1 MLELYDYEAD
11 PAETRNLAADRP
23 EVVAPLRALLA
34 RQPEAKPQI
43 VGGKKAERKRAAA
56 KPKPRRV
63 YHHGS
68 QGEAMNMLSL
78 RLAVVAVFCLPG
90 ALRAELPV
98 PRGQQAVFTITE
110 EVAVRCPPRFGVNFD
125 PPEMTHWGEEPF
137 HNQWW
142 GHPNLN
148 PIEARVK
155 NVATGGGE
163 EFIEC
168 LTGRQGAKGPGTGPG
183 MGYWDVFRDGFFDG
197 GAVTVYRHEGGK
209 TRLLREGTI
218 RSFKASPEGENR
230 LFFDQ
235 PGPAVKAGDE
245 FILRVTRRDIPAGAT
260 RTMAGQPHVMRG
272 FSILDRNLG
281 KRFLEAGGKMEI
293 DRDAP
298 PGGGAGSLKVTVP
311 DGTTPLGIGHWLIAN
326 QQPDWPRLKEGKPY
340 VLKFWAK
347 QQGMATGE
355 VTVRVAS
362 LKESTGRV
370 SAAWKH
376 YSVEFIG
383 APPQRA
389 AEPLEFILREPGT
402 FWLDNVVIFEKDAP
416 PWEFYPEIVHALKE
430 YRPGHLRLW
439 PLQCNRGFGRA
450 LDSALGPVLESNTEF
465 GETSGGGP
473 ANATNLH
480 QQLALCAALGSRP
493 WIITSTLFTL
503 EEQRNLIEYLA
514 GPPDS
519 PYGKRRAAWGR
530 TAPWTEAF
538 DTIYLELGNETWNGM
553 FGLQG
558 FPGRPKDYGSYAELI
573 FQTMKASPHFKAGK
587 FKFIL
592 NGWLAGTNRQWGY
605 GPLALST
612 CPSAN
617 ASDIAYYTGGWDA
630 VGLIKADDAQSGW
643 FNILTY
649 SYRMLRP
656 RSLEYAQVLRELS
669 AERGRPIEPMV
680 YEAGPG
686 YTLPGPGK
694 FNRKEQEEGKSM
706 AQAVNALDIFMTNL
720 AAGYT
725 EQSFFL
731 FRNGHYWSS
740 HNRKWQEHIAWKAL
754 KLRNQLCEGDLL
766 RAEAKEMVLVDL
778 PEAPAEILD
787 QSNSADRRV
796 RKFPAVKDVPLV
808 ACYPFQQGNRY
819 AILLYSRRLDAPT
832 PVTLQLPYEPRA
844 EAEIHTLAADQPSA
858 HNIDDEVVKVRTEKR
873 SDFAKTYRLTLAPY
887 SVMVLVNSAR

>member
-1 MLELYDYEAD
+1 VNRLRFCFALVA
-11 PAETRNLAADRP
+11 TFFLAGD
-23 EVVAPLRALLA
+23 
-34 RQPEAKPQI
+34 
-43 VGGKKAERKRAAA
+43 
-56 KPKPRRV
+56 
-63 YHHGS
+63 
-68 QGEAMNMLSL
+68 
-78 RLAVVAVFCLPG
+78 
-90 ALRAELPV
+90 LRAEP
-98 PRGQQAVFTITE
+98 PPIRGQQAVFVITE
-110 EVAVRCPPRFGVNFD
+110 RIVAPSPPRFGVNFD
-125 PPEMTHWGEEPF
+125 PPQMTHWGEEPF

-148 PIEARVK
+148 PIEVRLK
-155 NVATGGGE
+155 NIATDGGE
-163 EFIEC
+163 DFIEC
-168 LTGRQGAKGPGTGPG
+168 LPEGKDAKGRRRGGSG
-183 MGYWDVFRDGFFDG
+183 MGFYDVFRDGFFDG
-197 GAVTVYRHEGGK
+197 GYVTVYRHDEGK
-209 TRLLREGTI
+209 TTLVREGRI
-218 RSFKASPEGENR
+218 KSYKASREGDNR
-230 LFFDQ
+230 LEFDQ
-235 PGPAVKAGDE
+235 PGPAINPGDE
-245 FILRVTRRDIPAGAT
+245 FVLRITRRDIPSRST
-260 RTMAGQPHVMRG
+260 RTMEGEPQVMRG
-272 FSILDRNLG
+272 FAILDRDR
-281 KRFLEAGGKMEI
+281 KQRFVAAGGKMEI

-298 PGGGAGSLKVTVP
+298 PGGGSGSLKVSVP
-311 DGTTPLGIGHWLIAN
+311 AGTAPLGIGNWLIAN

-340 VLKFWAK
+340 VLRFWAK

-355 VTVRVAS
+355 VAVRVAS
-362 LKESTGRV
+362 LKESTVRAGE
-370 SAAWKH
+370 AWKQFAIDF
-376 YSVEFIG
+376 VG

-389 AEPLEFILREPGT
+389 AEPVEFVIREPGT

-416 PWEFYPEIVHALKE
+416 PWDFYPEVVHALKD

-450 LDSALGPVLESNTEF
+450 LDAALGPVLESNTEF
-465 GETSGGGP
+465 HEMGGGGP
-473 ANATNLH
+473 TNATNLH
-480 QQLALCAALGSRP
+480 QQLELCATLGARP

-503 EEQRNLIEYLA
+503 EEQKNLMEYLA
-514 GPPDS
+514 GPADS

-530 TAPWTEAF
+530 KAPWTDLF

-553 FGLQG
+553 FGMQG
-558 FPGRPKDYGSYAELI
+558 FPGRPKDYGSYAELV
-573 FQTMKASPHFKAGK
+573 FQTMKSSPHFRAGK

-592 NGWLAGTNRQWGY
+592 NGWVAGTNRQWGY
-605 GPLALST
+605 GPLALAN
-612 CPSAN
+612 CPSAD

-630 VGLIKADDAQSGW
+630 VGLIKADDEQSGW

-656 RSLEYAQVLRELS
+656 RSLEYAEVLKAMA

-754 KLRNQLCEGDLL
+754 KLRNRLCEGDLL
-766 RAEAKEMVLVDL
+766 AAEAKEMVFTDL
-778 PEAPAEILD
+778 PEAQAETVH

-808 ACYPFQQGNRY
+808 ACYPFKQGDRY

-832 PVTLQLPYEPRA
+832 PVTLMLPYEPRTDV
-844 EAEIHTLAADQPSA
+844 EIHTLAADKPSA
-858 HNIDDEVVKVRTEKR
+858 HNIDDEAVKVRIEKR
-873 SDFAKTYRLTLAPY
+873 NDFAKTYQLTLAPY
-887 SVMVLVNSAR
+887 SAMVLVNSAR

>member
-1 MLELYDYEAD
+1 MTMPDRNPRGTFEIRQGLPRQRPRRGRPLSVGRIPW
-11 PAETRNLAADRP
+11 PALACAALAAG
-23 EVVAPLRALLA
+23 VLVS
-34 RQPEAKPQI
+34 
-43 VGGKKAERKRAAA
+43 
-56 KPKPRRV
+56 
-63 YHHGS
+63 GS
-68 QGEAMNMLSL
+68 
-78 RLAVVAVFCLPG
+78 
-90 ALRAELPV
+90 LRAELPT
-98 PRGQQAVFTITE
+98 PRGERAVFVISA
-110 EVAVRCPPRFGVNFD
+110 EVAVASPPRFGVNLD
-125 PPEMTHWGEEPF
+125 PPAMTHWGEEPF

-148 PIEARVK
+148 PIEARLK
-155 NVATGGGE
+155 NLATDGGE
-163 EFIEC
+163 DFIEC
-168 LTGRQGAKGPGTGPG
+168 LPADAGAKPRRGGSG
-183 MGYWDVFRDGFFDG
+183 MGFYDVFRDGFFDG
-197 GAVTVYRHEGGK
+197 GSATVYRHEDGR
-209 TRLLREGTI
+209 TTLVREGTI
-218 RSFKASPEGENR
+218 RSYKASRQGENR
-230 LFFDQ
+230 LYFDK

-245 FILRVTRRDIPAGAT
+245 FVLRTTRRDIPPGST
-260 RTMAGQPHVMRG
+260 RTMEGQPLVMRG
-272 FSILDRNLG
+272 FAILDREQSR
-281 KRFLEAGGKMEI
+281 RFVQSGGRMI
-293 DRDAP
+293 VDRDAP

-311 DGTTPLGIGHWLIAN
+311 DAASPLRIGYWLIAN
-326 QQPDWPRLKEGKPY
+326 QQPDWPRFKEGKPY

-347 QQGMATGE
+347 QQGMATGS
-355 VTVRVAS
+355 VSVRVAS
-362 LKESTGRV
+362 LKEAEVGV
-370 SAAWKH
+370 GEAWKPF
-376 YSVEFIG
+376 SIEFTG
-383 APPQRA
+383 APPRRA
-389 AEPLEFILREPGT
+389 AEPLEFILREPGA

-416 PWEFYPEIVHALKE
+416 PWAFYPEIVEALRA

-473 ANATNLH
+473 TNATNLH
-480 QQLALCAALGSRP
+480 QQLELCATLGSRP

-530 TAPWTEAF
+530 KAPWTEAF
-538 DTIYLELGNETWNGM
+538 DLVYLELGNETWNGM
-553 FGLQG
+553 FGMQG
-558 FPGRPKDYGSYAELI
+558 FPGRPKDYGSYAELV
-573 FQTMKASPHFKAGK
+573 FQTMKASPHFQADK

-592 NGWLAGTNRQWGY
+592 NGWVAGTDRRWGY

-612 CPSAN
+612 CPSAD

-630 VGLIKADDAQSGW
+630 VGLIKAEDPQSGW

-656 RSLEYAQVLRELS
+656 RSLEYAEVLKAIS
-669 AERGRPIEPMV
+669 AERNRTVQPMV

-740 HNRKWQEHIAWKAL
+740 HNRRWQEHIAWKAL
-754 KLRNQLCEGDLL
+754 KLRNRLCEGDLL

-778 PEAPAEILD
+778 PEAESEIFN

-808 ACYPFQQGNRY
+808 ACYPFKQGNRC
-819 AILLYSRRLDAPT
+819 AIMLYSRRLDAPT
-832 PVTLQLPYEPRA
+832 PVTLELPYQPGPEV
-844 EAEIHTLAADQPSA
+844 EIHTLAADHPSA
-858 HNIDDEVVKVRTEKR
+858 HNIDDEAVKVKVEKR
-873 SDFAKTYRLTLAPY
+873 SDFARNYRLTLAPY
-887 SVMVLVNSAR
+887 SVMVVVNTAR